1 MLLVASLI
9 ILLSI
14 AIHLVDFFR
23 VKDVAERVLK
33 IDLISLNTIG
43 IFTILTVERG
53 TESYL
58 EIALLWALFAFVG
71 TAVFASVIRRTN
83 E

>member
-1 MLLVASLI
+1 MLLLAS
-9 ILLSI
+9 ILLFLSI
-14 AIHLVDFFR
+14 AIHLIDFFR
-23 VKDVAERVLK
+23 VNDVAERVLK

-43 IFTILTVERG
+43 IFTILAIERG
-53 TESYL
+53 VESYL

-71 TAVFASVIRRTN
+71 TAVFASTIRRTS